1 MITIEQLIGDLLV
14 RHNCVIVPN
23 FGGFVAQK
31 VSARIDFDKGT
42 MIPPRK
48 SLMFNKQ
55 LVNND
60 GLLIS
65 EFAQKNAASYNEANT
80 QVTETAFAWK
90 QLLKEGKQIEID
102 RVGRLF
108 LDDENNIQFE
118 QDRFFNLLL
127 ESFGLGQV
135 HFVSEE
141 VVEEKQPER
150 VVEVAQEDVKIVP
163 LPVTKVGVEEKSS
176 ITETK
181 EVQIAT
187 TEQKQ
192 SKNRV
197 WKYVAA
203 ACVLP
208 IAFYSVWIPV
218 KTDVLESGVI
228 SIKDFN
234 PFHSNQEGV
243 YNQSEFTEEVT
254 FADLDLQSLEDQVAD
269 LDQSVE
275 VFPYDFGDNTFIQIR
290 LDQEEATPVEPI
302 NESVPV
308 DENINAELMHVIV
321 GCFGNEKNANNLVE
335 NLRAAGLDGKIVD
348 VKGGLHRV
356 SAGGAVS
363 MESVNDI
370 RQKASSLGFQGWIL
384 K

>member
-80 QVTETAFAWK
+80 QVRETAFAWK

-135 HFVSEE
+135 HFISEE

-150 VVEVAQEDVKIVP
+150 VVVATQEETKIVP
-163 LPVTKVGVEEKSS
+163 LPAAKVSAEEKVK
-176 ITETK
+176 ETK
-181 EVQIAT
+181 EVQFLPV
-187 TEQKQ
+187 EEKQ
-192 SKNRV
+192 SKKRV

-243 YNQSEFTEEVT
+243 YNQSEFTEEVA
-254 FADLDLQSLEDQVAD
+254 FSDLEIQSLEDQVTD
-269 LDQSVE
+269 LEQSVE

-290 LDQEEATPVEPI
+290 LDKEEATPVEPI
-302 NESVPV
+302 NESIPV
-308 DENINAELMHVIV
+308 TENIDAELMHVIV
-321 GCFGNEKNANNLVE
+321 GCFGNEDNATNLVDK
-335 NLRAAGLDGKIVD
+335 LREAGLDGKIVD

>member
-31 VSARIDFDKGT
+31 VSARIDFNKGT

-135 HFVSEE
+135 HFISEE

-150 VVEVAQEDVKIVP
+150 VVVATQEETKIVP
-163 LPVTKVGVEEKSS
+163 LPAAKVSAEEKVK
-176 ITETK
+176 ETK
-181 EVQIAT
+181 EVQFLPV
-187 TEQKQ
+187 EEKQ
-192 SKNRV
+192 SKKRV

-243 YNQSEFTEEVT
+243 YNQSEFTEEVA
-254 FADLDLQSLEDQVAD
+254 FSDLEIQSLEDQVTD
-269 LDQSVE
+269 LEQSVE

-290 LDQEEATPVEPI
+290 LDKEEATPVEPI
-302 NESVPV
+302 NESIPV
-308 DENINAELMHVIV
+308 TENIDAELMHVIV
-321 GCFGNEKNANNLVE
+321 GCFGNEDNATNLVDK
-335 NLRAAGLDGKIVD
+335 LREAGLDGKIVD

>member
-135 HFVSEE
+135 HFISEE
-141 VVEEKQPER
+141 VVEEKQPEI
-150 VVEVAQEDVKIVP
+150 VVEVAKEEVKIVP
-163 LPVTKVGVEEKSS
+163 LPAAKVSAEEKEK
-176 ITETK
+176 ETK
-181 EVQIAT
+181 EVQFLPV
-187 TEQKQ
+187 EEKQ
-192 SKNRV
+192 SKKRV

-243 YNQSEFTEEVT
+243 YNQSEFTEEVA
-254 FADLDLQSLEDQVAD
+254 FSALEIQSLEDQVTD
-269 LDQSVE
+269 LEQSVE

-290 LDQEEATPVEPI
+290 LDKEEATPVEPI
-302 NESVPV
+302 NESIPV
-308 DENINAELMHVIV
+308 SENIDAELMHVIV
-321 GCFGNEKNANNLVE
+321 GCFGNEDNATNLVDK
-335 NLRAAGLDGKIVD
+335 LREAGLDGKIVD

>member
-135 HFVSEE
+135 HFISEE

-150 VVEVAQEDVKIVP
+150 VVVATQEETKIVP
-163 LPVTKVGVEEKSS
+163 LPAAKVSAEEKVK
-176 ITETK
+176 ETK
-181 EVQIAT
+181 EVQFLQV
-187 TEQKQ
+187 EEKQ
-192 SKNRV
+192 SKKRV

-243 YNQSEFTEEVT
+243 YNQSEFTEEVA
-254 FADLDLQSLEDQVAD
+254 FSDLEIQSLEDQVTD
-269 LDQSVE
+269 LEQSVE

-290 LDQEEATPVEPI
+290 LDKEEATPVEPI
-302 NESVPV
+302 NESIPV
-308 DENINAELMHVIV
+308 TENIDAELMHVIV
-321 GCFGNEKNANNLVE
+321 GCFGNEDNATNLVDK
-335 NLRAAGLDGKIVD
+335 LREAGLDGKIVD